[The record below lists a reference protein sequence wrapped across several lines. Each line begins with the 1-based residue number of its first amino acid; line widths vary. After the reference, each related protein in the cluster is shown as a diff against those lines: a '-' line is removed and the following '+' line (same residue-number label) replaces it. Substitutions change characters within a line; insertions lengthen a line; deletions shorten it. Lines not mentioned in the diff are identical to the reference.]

1 MLSQKE
7 RDFANLYNSRYC
19 LFTGNATTALYLI
32 IKSLKLKKNSKI
44 LLPNSACQ
52 HVPISIILAGHKPSF
67 IDVDQKNFGLD
78 LSLIKKNYNKKIKAI
93 IAIHAYGMQCDIK
106 KISTFCK
113 KKKIY
118 LIEDSALY
126 FDLKKIKRK
135 MKFYGNAAV
144 FSFGKGKIIDLGTGG
159 AVLTNS
165 KKTFDY
171 VKMIEQKLPVVSSK
185 IIKKIDFL
193 NSSHTKI
200 YNKYY
205 LNNKIDIMRIK
216 YKKILKKYSKNLLF
230 KLKSKNL
237 FKQDFSQKY
246 INQLINKRLKKFN
259 YLKKKLLTISNNFF
273 RIQMTTGIPWRLN
286 IFFDNQH
293 TRNYILK
300 SFLKKKIKVSSWHPS
315 LDLFFVKRKSI
326 LTKSYPISDKISKKI
341 LNFWI
346 NEEVNKSYF
355 DKIFINLKK
364 KKKEIM

>member
-1 MLSQKE
+1 MLSKKE
-7 RDFANLYNSRYC
+7 RDFSNLYNSKYC
-19 LFTGNATTALYLI
+19 LLTGNATTALYLT

-52 HVPISIILAGHKPSF
+52 HVPIAITLAGHKPSF
-67 IDVDQKNFGLD
+67 IDVDPKNFGLN
-78 LSLIKKNYNKKIKAI
+78 LSLIKKNYNKKIKAV

-106 KISTFCK
+106 KISMFCK

-126 FDLKKIKRK
+126 FNLKKKRGK

-144 FSFGKGKIIDLGTGG
+144 FSFGKGKIIDLGIGG
-159 AVLTNS
+159 AVLTNN
-165 KKTFDY
+165 KKTFDNM
-171 VKMIEQKLPVVSSK
+171 KIIEQKLPSVSSK
-185 IIKKIDFL
+185 VIEKIDSL

-205 LNNKIDIMRIK
+205 LNNKIDIMRIE

-230 KLKSKNL
+230 KLKNKNL
-237 FKQDFSQKY
+237 FKQDFTQKY

-259 YLKKKLLTISNNFF
+259 YLKKKLLTISNKFF
-273 RIQMTTGIPWRLN
+273 HVQNTTGVPWRLN
-286 IFFDNQH
+286 IFFHNQH
-293 TRNYILK
+293 IRNYILK
-300 SFLKKKIKVSSWHPS
+300 SLLKKKIKVSSWHPS
-315 LDLFFVKRKSI
+315 LDLFFGKRNSTLIKSF
-326 LTKSYPISDKISKKI
+326 PVSDKISKSI

-364 KKKEIM
+364 TKKQII